1 MCNHHNF
8 LEEIWT
14 NSKDPVLKI
23 VALSH
28 SFIKIQCCKQQYCV
42 ITNNDNTCAQCA
54 SALQKLSDL
63 SCLLVLSPETSL
75 WILVAAPRI
84 LPPVHSS
91 APLIILTT
99 HAMVCVRL
107 LFCFI
112 YLNKFFGQHW
122 LNAGLKLVQELHVW
136 LINIFL
142 FTRPSV
148 SISGSMRD
156 VEVMVSY
163 VIIVRF
169 PGKGSRAVPSKS
181 RECV

>member
-1 MCNHHNF
+1 M
-8 LEEIWT
+8 
-14 NSKDPVLKI
+14 LKI
-23 VALSH
+23 AALSH

-42 ITNNDNTCAQCA
+42 IKIMTMTTPGP
-54 SALQKLSDL
+54 SVPALYKCFQIS
-63 SCLLVLSPETSL
+63 
-75 WILVAAPRI
+75 VACWCFPLRHLFGFWLPHPTV

-112 YLNKFFGQHW
+112 YLNKVFGQHW
-122 LNAGLKLVQELHVW
+122 LNAGLKLLQELHFW

-148 SISGSMRD
+148 SISGSL
-156 VEVMVSY
+156 EVMVSY

>member
-1 MCNHHNF
+1 MCNHHNS

-42 ITNNDNTCAQCA
+42 ITNNDNTCARCA

-91 APLIILTT
+91 GPLIILTT

-112 YLNKFFGQHW
+112 YLNKFFWTTLAERRVKTASGAACLADKYFLIHKTQCEYF
-122 LNAGLKLVQELHVW
+122 GKPEGCRGDGKLRGYCE
-136 LINIFL
+136 
-142 FTRPSV
+142 V
-148 SISGSMRD
+148 SR
-156 VEVMVSY
+156 
-163 VIIVRF
+163 
-169 PGKGSRAVPSKS
+169 
-181 RECV
+181 